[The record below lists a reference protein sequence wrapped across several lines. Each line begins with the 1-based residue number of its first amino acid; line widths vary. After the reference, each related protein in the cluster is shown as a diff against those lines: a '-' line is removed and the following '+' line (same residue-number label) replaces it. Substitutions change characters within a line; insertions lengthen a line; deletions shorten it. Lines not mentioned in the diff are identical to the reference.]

1 MKELYEK
8 NWNALI
14 IGVGECGCKLAL
26 DLLNSLAYA
35 GPATAKFYRCYSLI
49 DLIEVDSYLRKGIM
63 FNFKYEDPKFYN
75 YQLTLEEVTRGAG
88 GNWFKSKEIFS
99 DEKQAEEI
107 FKVTQIIERIKDPFH
122 WFTVIFH
129 STGGGTGSGVGPELA
144 KALVKLEPTHLV
156 LPFIVLPSRRSETK
170 QDIILNSFACVARY
184 MSSDLKAFLVADNTL
199 FDEEFKSEIFRQEL
213 NKNIVSVIRGFM
225 TSALQFAFYSKRGYS
240 VPKVYEISD
249 FVNDIPHLG
258 ADDFAKP
265 IVPCISEWN
274 TDILEIV
281 SLKALIAITIQ
292 RFRLADFLH
301 SPPPSSVLIFVT
313 VPESQYLDII
323 KTINIKEI
331 KDYIAYYV
339 FANEDLREKI
349 KIILTGFGDLNESI
363 SILVL
368 IINPV
373 LEVYEEYKNIIN
385 YFEHDTKDHRRSK
398 EYLKEAYKDKLKELG
413 LNKIV
418 EEFNKIISSVRRF
431 DWVKKQVQGDLED
444 KKYRCR
450 LSRLEEVARVKKS
463 QYANFTIEF
472 GALSCTIVV
481 QEEDS
486 LHTIGD
492 VLDRALKL
500 FFPTGVTEELGI
512 QLVIKEAIEKGEQTK
527 GIIITRSHSCSSY
540 IGKSIWIKCQ
550 LES

>member
-35 GPATAKFYRCYSLI
+35 GPATAKFYRYYSLI

-63 FNFKYEDPKFYN
+63 LNFKYEDPKFYN

-107 FKVTQIIERIKDPFH
+107 FKVTQIIERVKDPFH

-129 STGGGTGSGVGPELA
+129 SAGGGTGSGVGPELA
-144 KALVKLEPTHLV
+144 KALAKLEPTHLV
-156 LPFIVLPSRRSETK
+156 LPFIVLPSRRSETRE
-170 QDIILNSFACVARY
+170 DINLNSFACVARY

-213 NKNIVSVIRGFM
+213 NKNIASVIRGFM

-265 IVPCISEWN
+265 IVPCVSEWN
-274 TDILEIV
+274 IDILEMV

-301 SPPPSSVLIFVT
+301 FPPPSSVLIFVT
-313 VPESQYLDII
+313 MPESQYLNIV
-323 KTINIKEI
+323 KTIDEREI
-331 KDYIAYYV
+331 KDYIAHYV
-339 FANEDLREKI
+339 FANEDLREEI
-349 KIILTGFGDLNESI
+349 KLILTGFGDLNESI

-373 LEVYEEYKNIIN
+373 LPVYEEYKSILD
-385 YFEHDTKDHRRSK
+385 YFESNKKDRRRSR
-398 EYLKEAYKDKLKELG
+398 EYLKEAYKDILKEVG

-418 EEFNKIISSVRRF
+418 GEFNKIISNVRKF
-431 DWVKKQVQGDLED
+431 SWVKNQIQNNLED
-444 KKYRCR
+444 KYRCR
-450 LSRLEEVARVKKS
+450 LSKLEEIAKVKKS
-463 QYANFTIEF
+463 QFANFTIEF
-472 GALSCTIVV
+472 GGLSCTIVV
-481 QEEDS
+481 PEEDS

-500 FFPTGVTEELGI
+500 FIPRGITEKPRM
-512 QLVIKEAIEKGEQTK
+512 QLVIEEAREEGEQTE